1 MVARGTHFTRWVT
14 GVNCPTTTTST
25 TTSGLRYRA
34 IQGHP
39 GPWSRPSSRAT
50 LRSVSTDPRP
60 AWGLFGGAF
69 DPPHLGHLAVAAVA
83 LAAGALE
90 RLVVV
95 PCFDHP
101 LGKRMAPWEDRLAM
115 CRLAFVHLAR
125 VDVSA
130 IESEL
135 PSPSLTLRTLET
147 LAARRPD
154 VRWRLVIGSDT
165 LADRSQWHRFDDI
178 VRLAEPL
185 VVGRAG
191 HADGPGSFAV
201 PDLSSSEIRSR
212 LAASRDVRGWLDPAV
227 LHHLIEK
234 DLYRPGD
241 GSSAPAGSPPSNTSP
256 TR

>member
-1 MVARGTHFTRWVT
+1 MASSCRRQGPSRRPAGPAAPW
-14 GVNCPTTTTST
+14 CP
-25 TTSGLRYRA
+25 
-34 IQGHP
+34 
-39 GPWSRPSSRAT
+39 PSSRASF
-50 LRSVSTDPRP
+50 RAVSTDPRP

-83 LAAGALE
+83 LAAGSLE

-115 CRLAFVHLAR
+115 CRLAFAHLAR
-125 VDVSA
+125 VEVSA

-135 PSPSLTLRTLET
+135 PSPSLTLRTVEEM
-147 LAARRPD
+147 AVRRPD
-154 VRWRLVIGSDT
+154 VRWRIVIGSDT

-191 HADGPGSFAV
+191 HADGPGSFVV
-201 PDLSSSEIRSR
+201 PDLSSSEIRRR
-212 LAASRDVRGWLDPAV
+212 LAAAADIRGWLDPAV
-227 LHHLIEK
+227 LRHVTEK
-234 DLYRPGD
+234 ELYRGGD
-241 GSSAPAGSPPSNTSP
+241 
-256 TR
+256 